1 MRETPFFVWANYGTG
16 IGPQPTTSPTHFMDL
31 LLERAGAA
39 VPPYYAL
46 LQELRAEVPAID
58 SGMLVD
64 GEDRLVT
71 PAALSDRARRL
82 LRDYRLVQYDLAAG
96 SRYSEDA
103 MFRTP
108 TG

>member
-1 MRETPFFVWANYGTG
+1 
-16 IGPQPTTSPTHFMDL
+16 MDL

-46 LQELRAEVPAID
+46 LQRLREQLPAMD

-64 GEDRLVT
+64 RRG
-71 PAALSDRARRL
+71 PAGRPRPRCSERAPRL
-82 LRDYRLVQYDLAAG
+82 LHDYRLVQYDLSAG
-96 SRYSEDA
+96 GRYSEDA
-103 MFRTP
+103 MFGTP

>member
-1 MRETPFFVWANYGTG
+1 V
-16 IGPQPTTSPTHFMDL
+16 DL
-31 LLERAGAA
+31 LLERADAA

-46 LQELRAEVPAID
+46 LHELRQEVPAID
-58 SGMLVD
+58 SGMLID

-71 PAALSDRARRL
+71 PAALSHRARRL
-82 LRDYRLVQYDLAAG
+82 LHDYRLVQFDLAAG